1 MKRTSRGLGQLR
13 YPKGHVDATRKRIL
27 KMASKRFRKEGLE
40 RAGIAELMKA
50 AGLTHGGFYFHFAS
64 KEDLVREAMNDAFD
78 QSSVRYARR
87 AERAKLEAIVR
98 GYLTPGRRDK
108 PENGCAAA
116 ALVAEI
122 ARHPVST
129 RRAFMAKLDQLLELI
144 GAQLPSGDATTRR
157 RSAIGIFAVMMGTL
171 QLARA
176 EPNPARS
183 KQILESGIEA
193 ALTLGRSLPRMF

>member
-1 MKRTSRGLGQLR
+1 MR

-27 KMASKRFRKEGLE
+27 KTASRRFRKEGLE

-64 KEDLVREAMNDAFD
+64 KEDLVREAVNDALD
-78 QSSVRYARR
+78 QSSVRYAQR
-87 AERAKLEAIVR
+87 AQRGQLEAIVR
-98 GYLTPGRRDK
+98 EYLTPVQRDK
-108 PENGCAAA
+108 PESGCAAA
-116 ALVAEI
+116 ALIAEI
-122 ARHPVST
+122 ARRPVST
-129 RRAFMAKLDQLLELI
+129 RRAFMANVDHLVEI
-144 GAQLPSGDATTRR
+144 ISAQLPSGDANMRR

-183 KQILESGIEA
+183 KQILESGIDA
-193 ALTLGRSLPRMF
+193 ALTLGRSLPLRRATRRKDR